1 MFERHFS
8 HKKLDNQQNIS
19 ASAAGNVDLGVLGT
33 ALFKISLRGATHNHK
48 FLVCKGVNEDIMSI
62 GLASQLKISYNAHTQ
77 KLCAIAPVQNS
88 LVLHRQTLIP
98 AQSASVITIKL
109 W

>member
-1 MFERHFS
+1 M
-8 HKKLDNQQNIS
+8 IS
-19 ASAAGNVDLGVLGT
+19 V
-33 ALFKISLRGATHNHK
+33 RGATLNHK

>member
-1 MFERHFS
+1 MRGTLATRNS
-8 HKKLDNQQNIS
+8 TINKTYPLQQ
-19 ASAAGNVDLGVLGT
+19 LGVLDT
-33 ALFKISLRGATHNHK
+33 AVFKISVRGATLNHK
-48 FLVCKGVNEDIMSI
+48 FLVCNGINEDIMYI
-62 GLASQLKISYNAHTQ
+62 GLANQLKISYNAHTQ

-88 LVLHRQTLIP
+88 LVLHQQTLIP